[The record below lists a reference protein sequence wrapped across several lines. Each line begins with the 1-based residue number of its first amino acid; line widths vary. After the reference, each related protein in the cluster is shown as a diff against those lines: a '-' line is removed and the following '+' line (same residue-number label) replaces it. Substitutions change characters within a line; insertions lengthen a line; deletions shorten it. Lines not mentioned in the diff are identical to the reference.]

1 MSIECDSGRNVN
13 ILRDASSDHYER
25 KFIRTCIYFLMV
37 TETELF
43 KSKKKKY
50 ILNGNKKDKLFTV
63 KFI

>member
-1 MSIECDSGRNVN
+1 
-13 ILRDASSDHYER
+13 
-25 KFIRTCIYFLMV
+25 MV

-63 KFI
+63 KFIWIWI